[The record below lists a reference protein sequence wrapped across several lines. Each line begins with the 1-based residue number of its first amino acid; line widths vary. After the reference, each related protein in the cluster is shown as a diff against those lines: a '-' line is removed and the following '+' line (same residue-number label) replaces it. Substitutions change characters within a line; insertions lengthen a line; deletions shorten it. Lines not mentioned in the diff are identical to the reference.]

1 MPTDP
6 NLSVS
11 ETIARFRDRKKAERN
26 AENGYQELQKF
37 AEWFGGERKVGE
49 VTGES
54 LREYAGKIQEQDS
67 EKEGIHA
74 HRKLQELRLFLI
86 HCDWNPIDLAKCL
99 PLPKSSLALADFE
112 AGKKAKKATKDG
124 YQELRKFV
132 RWSGDREVGKFTPHD
147 MEQYAREVG
156 QSGADSAQR
165 RLQPVKAF
173 VDYWKEQGWISIR
186 LATHLRPPR
195 SRTSGAVRSA
205 SPRLVK
211 AMEEGKTYLSQ
222 EGYNRLLQQVEDLKA
237 ERAGV
242 TEEIRRAMAD
252 KDFRENAPLDAAKD
266 RQGRIETQIRELEA
280 SIANAEILQEGGD
293 GVITRST
300 VGARMK
306 VKNKDSGEVVEYTLV
321 DAREADVASRR
332 ISIQSP
338 VGQALLDHSI
348 GAEVVIPTPKGTLTY
363 IVQDIS

>member
-1 MPTDP
+1 MTDDSTP
-6 NLSVS
+6 MIAPKVS
-11 ETIARFRDRKKAERN
+11 EALTQF
-26 AENGYQELQKF
+26 
-37 AEWFGGERKVGE
+37 
-49 VTGES
+49 
-54 LREYAGKIQEQDS
+54 
-67 EKEGIHA
+67 EG
-74 HRKLQELRLFLI
+74 Q
-86 HCDWNPIDLAKCL
+86 
-99 PLPKSSLALADFE
+99 
-112 AGKKAKKATKDG
+112 KKAKKTTKEG

-132 RWSGDREVGKFTPHD
+132 RWSGDRLVSKFTPHD

-156 QSGADSAQR
+156 QGGADSAQQ

-195 SRTSGAVRSA
+195 SKAAGTSRGAGRQARGV
-205 SPRLVK
+205 
-211 AMEEGKTYLSQ
+211 EEGVTYLSKD
-222 EGYNRLLQQVEDLKA
+222 GYDRLVQQVEDLKS
-237 ERAGV
+237 ERISV

-280 SIANAEILQEGGD
+280 SIVNAQILPEGRD
-293 GVITRST
+293 VPITRST

-306 VKNKDSGEVVEYTLV
+306 VKNKDTGDVMEYTLV

-348 GAEVVIPTPKGTLTY
+348 GEEVVVPTPKGTITY
-363 IVQDIS
+363 IVQDVGA